1 MSDIVPDPSTPNEPG
16 EKRRRRAGDSESW
29 ITIAR
34 SRLELLEGEILELRE
49 SLAQKDLQLQEKD
62 LGYRSLLDRAQI
74 DEVTELHNRKGFWNE
89 FRREH
94 HRLRA
99 LDVLNETSSALLL
112 LDIDFF
118 KRVNDNHGH
127 AAGDIVLHAVA
138 DVGKRKIQRAG
149 DVGCR
154 WGGEEFAFL
163 LREHIR
169 PDEELAGTGRRHA
182 NQLGSISDFSEQLRL
197 AIEAT
202 PIALRAGATP
212 DGRPL
217 TIKVTVSIG
226 VLVWTGI
233 PRDYGE
239 AERDLEQRFREVD
252 RNLYLAK
259 AQGRNRVVIS
269 GSCTASLARTNRST
283 PVRLTLVGLSI
294 GVEVPVARIKDSP
307 FRIVDRLPLGVS
319 LAEFL
324 QRCAISSFHP
334 RTALRI
340 RV

>member
-1 MSDIVPDPSTPNEPG
+1 MRDVGRRGDQQIVPDPSTPKEAG
-16 EKRRRRAGDSESW
+16 EKRRRRAGDSEGW

-49 SLAQKDLQLQEKD
+49 SLAKKDRELQEKE

-74 DEVTELHNRKGFWNE
+74 DELTELHNRKGFWNE

-99 LDVLNETSSALLL
+99 LNLLDEVRSSLLL

-138 DVGKRKIQRAG
+138 DAGKRKIQRAG
-149 DVGCR
+149 DIGCR

-163 LREHIR
+163 VREQIKS
-169 PDEELAGTGRRHA
+169 DMEIAGTGRRQTD
-182 NQLGSISDFSEQLRL
+182 QLGSIANFTEALRRG
-197 AIEAT
+197 IETT
-202 PIALRAGATP
+202 PIVLPATSTP
-212 DGRPL
+212 DGRAL
-217 TIKVTVSIG
+217 TIFVTVSIG
-226 VLVWTGI
+226 VLVWTGS

-239 AERDLEQRFREVD
+239 AERDLEQKFRDVD

-259 AQGRNRVVIS
+259 ARGRNRVVIS
-269 GSCTASLARTNRST
+269 E
-283 PVRLTLVGLSI
+283 P
-294 GVEVPVARIKDSP
+294 
-307 FRIVDRLPLGVS
+307 
-319 LAEFL
+319 
-324 QRCAISSFHP
+324 
-334 RTALRI
+334 
-340 RV
+340 